1 MVLSMRR
8 IRLSLTPGLYV
19 EFTDRDL
26 ALRRVEEWAMRSTR
40 LPKVVFGPE
49 GCGKTAWLR
58 QSAELLRELG
68 FHVIYVD
75 PLNKYFEAYTDV
87 KEVVDKLAEAA
98 AEVFG
103 TAKVKLASLAIDLAK
118 LLIERRR
125 RKIAVLVDD
134 VFQAIGLRE
143 AATYVKALL
152 NLIEYPPQS
161 VDAIVV
167 IAATSEGVTRR
178 EIGRHYWADIMP
190 MWNMPREG
198 FKQLY
203 EQLPGDKPPFE
214 EVWRATGGNPRL
226 LEELYE
232 VGWDINGVV
241 KRILERKRISAFIEA
256 LKDDERE
263 ILRKA
268 LEDPDALFTR
278 EGIPLMNK
286 LVDMNLIMDAIPER
300 DPQLWV
306 GEAPPEKDPELGVG
320 RNVAWQAPLHREAVK
335 YALEGYG

>member
-1 MVLSMRR
+1 MKR
-8 IRLSLTPGLYV
+8 IKLALTPGLYV
-19 EFTDRDL
+19 EFTDREQ

-87 KEVVDKLAEAA
+87 KEVVEKLAEAA

-118 LLIERRR
+118 LLIERQR

-134 VFQAIGLRE
+134 VFQAIGLGE

-161 VDAIVV
+161 VDAVVV

-178 EIGRHYWADIMP
+178 EIGRHYWADIIP
-190 MWNMPREG
+190 IWNMPKEG
-198 FKQLY
+198 FRQLY
-203 EQLPGDKPPFE
+203 EQIPGNKPPFE

-232 VGWDINGVV
+232 TGWDINGVV
-241 KRILERKRISAFIEA
+241 RRILERKKISEFIKT
-256 LKDDERE
+256 LRDDEKE
-263 ILRKA
+263 LLRRA
-268 LEDPDALFTR
+268 LDDPDTLFTR

-286 LVDMNLIMDAIPER
+286 LVDMNLIIDTIPER
-300 DPQLWV
+300 DPELWA
-306 GEAPPEKDPELGVG
+306 GETPPEKDPELGVG
-320 RNVAWQAPLHREAVK
+320 RNVAWQTPLHREAVK
-335 YALEGYG
+335 KALNII